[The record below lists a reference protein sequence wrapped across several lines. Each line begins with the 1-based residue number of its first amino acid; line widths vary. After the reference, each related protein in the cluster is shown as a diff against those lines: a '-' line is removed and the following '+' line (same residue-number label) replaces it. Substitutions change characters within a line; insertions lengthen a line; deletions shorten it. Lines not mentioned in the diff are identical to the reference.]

1 MKEDSNSMPNLN
13 ATDIP
18 ANGPRRWLRVVL
30 PALVVLGGIVIAMV
44 LVETAP
50 RAKREPAPSQARLVE
65 VQPVMLGDSVADIEA
80 MGTVVPAREVVLQPQ
95 VSGEVLT
102 ISDELVPGG
111 RFRKGEQ
118 LLRIDPADYELAVR
132 QRESE
137 LAQARSNLR
146 IEQGQQAI
154 ARNEFELLGESTAG
168 EDNALMLRK
177 PQLESVR
184 ASVATA
190 QATLERA
197 RLDLARTRI
206 RAPFNAIVQS
216 REVNTGTRV
225 TPVSKLAT
233 LIGTDR
239 YWLELSVPV
248 DQLQWLEIPGI
259 NAGDGSPVRVYDETA
274 WGPDKFR
281 RGRVIR
287 LAGDLENEGR
297 MARVLVAVDD
307 PLALQPEHAGA
318 PVLLLN
324 SYVRAVIE
332 GKTLNNVARV
342 DRALLRGEDRVWLM
356 GSDGRLQMRTV
367 TIPFRGPHSVL
378 VSAGLAAGE
387 RLVVTDLSAPVE
399 GMALRTGDSET
410 PAVPLEPP
418 AGQSVPGAPGS

>member
-1 MKEDSNSMPNLN
+1 MKEDKNSMPNLN
-13 ATDIP
+13 ATDAP
-18 ANGPRRWLRVVL
+18 AAGSRRWLVVLL
-30 PALVVLGGIVIAMV
+30 PALVVLGGIVIAMM

-50 RAKREPAPSQARLVE
+50 RAKREPAASQARLVE
-65 VQPVMLGDSVADIEA
+65 VQPVTLGDSVADIEA

-111 RFRKGEQ
+111 RFRKGEP

-137 LAQARSNLR
+137 LAQARSNLK

-154 ARNEFELLGESTAG
+154 ARNEFELLGESTGG

-248 DQLQWLEIPGI
+248 DQLQWLEIPAV
-259 NAGDGSPVRVYDETA
+259 NAGQGSAVRVYDEAA

-332 GKTLNNVARV
+332 GRTLSNVARV
-342 DRALLRGEDRVWLM
+342 NRALLRGEDRVWLM
-356 GSDGRLQMRTV
+356 GSDDRLQIRTV
-367 TIPFRGPHSVL
+367 TIQFRGPHSVL
-378 VSAGLAAGE
+378 VSEGLAAGE

-399 GMALRTGDSET
+399 GMALRTGDT
-410 PAVPLEPP
+410 EPP
-418 AGQSVPGAPGS
+418 ATPRQAPAGQAMPGEPNS

>member
-1 MKEDSNSMPNLN
+1 MKEDNNSMPNLN
-13 ATDIP
+13 ATDAP
-18 ANGPRRWLRVVL
+18 ATGSRRWLVVLL
-30 PALVVLGGIVIAMV
+30 PALVVLGGIVIAMM

-65 VQPVMLGDSVADIEA
+65 VQPVTLGDSVADIEA

-137 LAQARSNLR
+137 LSQAKSNLK

-248 DQLQWLEIPGI
+248 DQLQWLEIPAI
-259 NAGDGSPVRVYDETA
+259 NAGQGSAVRVYDEAA

-332 GKTLNNVARV
+332 GRTLSNVARV
-342 DRALLRGEDRVWLM
+342 DRALLRGEDQVWLM
-356 GSDGRLQMRTV
+356 GSDGRLQIRTV

-378 VSAGLAAGE
+378 VSEGLAAGE

-410 PAVPLEPP
+410 PALPREPP
-418 AGQSVPGAPGS
+418 AGQPVPGS

>member
-1 MKEDSNSMPNLN
+1 MKEDKNSMPNLN
-13 ATDIP
+13 ATDAP
-18 ANGPRRWLRVVL
+18 AAGSRRWLVVLL
-30 PALVVLGGIVIAMV
+30 PALVVLGGIVIAMM

-50 RAKREPAPSQARLVE
+50 RAKREPAASQARLVE
-65 VQPVMLGDSVADIEA
+65 VQPVTLGDSVADIEA

-111 RFRKGEQ
+111 RFRKGEP

-137 LAQARSNLR
+137 LAQARSNLK

-154 ARNEFELLGESTAG
+154 ARNEFELLGESTGG

-248 DQLQWLEIPGI
+248 DQLQWLEIPAV
-259 NAGDGSPVRVYDETA
+259 NAGQGSAVRVYDEAA

-281 RGRVIR
+281 RGHVIR

-332 GKTLNNVARV
+332 GRTLSNVARV
-342 DRALLRGEDRVWLM
+342 NRALLRGEDRVWLM
-356 GSDGRLQMRTV
+356 GSDDRLQIRTV
-367 TIPFRGPHSVL
+367 TIQFRGPHSVL
-378 VSAGLAAGE
+378 VSEGLAAGE

-399 GMALRTGDSET
+399 GMALRTGDT
-410 PAVPLEPP
+410 EPP
-418 AGQSVPGAPGS
+418 ATPRQAPAGQAMPGEPNS

>member
-1 MKEDSNSMPNLN
+1 MPNLN
-13 ATDIP
+13 ATDAP
-18 ANGPRRWLRVVL
+18 AAGSRRWLVVLL
-30 PALVVLGGIVIAMV
+30 PALVVLGGIVIAMM

-50 RAKREPAPSQARLVE
+50 RAKREPAASQARLVE
-65 VQPVMLGDSVADIEA
+65 VQPVTLGDSVADIEA

-111 RFRKGEQ
+111 RFSKGEQ

-137 LAQARSNLR
+137 LAQARSNLK

-248 DQLQWLEIPGI
+248 DQLQWLEIPAI
-259 NAGDGSPVRVYDETA
+259 NAGQGSAVRVYDEAA

-332 GKTLNNVARV
+332 GRTLSNVARV
-342 DRALLRGEDRVWLM
+342 DRALLRGEDQVWLM
-356 GSDGRLQMRTV
+356 GSDGRLQIRTV

-378 VSAGLAAGE
+378 VSEGLAAGE

-410 PAVPLEPP
+410 PALPREPP
-418 AGQSVPGAPGS
+418 AGQPVPGS

>member
-1 MKEDSNSMPNLN
+1 
-13 ATDIP
+13 
-18 ANGPRRWLRVVL
+18 
-30 PALVVLGGIVIAMV
+30 
-44 LVETAP
+44 
-50 RAKREPAPSQARLVE
+50 
-65 VQPVMLGDSVADIEA
+65 
-80 MGTVVPAREVVLQPQ
+80 VPAREVVLQPQ

-137 LAQARSNLR
+137 LAQARSNLK
-146 IEQGQQAI
+146 IEQGQQVI
-154 ARNEFELLGESTAG
+154 ARSEFELLGEPTAG

-197 RLDLARTRI
+197 KLDLARTRI

-259 NAGDGSPVRVYDETA
+259 SAGQGSAVRVYDEAA

-332 GKTLNNVARV
+332 GRTLSNVARV
-342 DRALLRGEDRVWLM
+342 DRALLRGEDQVWLM
-356 GSDGRLQMRTV
+356 GSDGRLQIRTV

-378 VSAGLAAGE
+378 VSEGLAAGE

-410 PAVPLEPP
+410 PALPREPP
-418 AGQSVPGAPGS
+418 AGQPVPGS

>member
-1 MKEDSNSMPNLN
+1 MKEDKISMPNLN
-13 ATDIP
+13 TAGAPAT
-18 ANGPRRWLRVVL
+18 GSRRWLAALL
-30 PALVVLGGIVIAMV
+30 PALVVLGGIVIAMM
-44 LVETAP
+44 LLETAP
-50 RAKREPAPSQARLVE
+50 RAKREPLPSQARLVE
-65 VQPVMLGDSVADIEA
+65 VQPVSLGDSVADIEA

-111 RFRKGEQ
+111 RFRKGEE

-132 QRESE
+132 QRQSE
-137 LAQARSNLR
+137 LAQAQSNLK

-154 ARNEFELLGESTAG
+154 ARSEFELLGESTAG
-168 EDNALMLRK
+168 EDSALMLRK

-216 REVNTGTRV
+216 REVNAGTRV

-259 NAGDGSPVRVYDETA
+259 NAGDGSVVRVYDEAA
-274 WGPDKFR
+274 WGPDRFR

-307 PLALQPEHAGA
+307 PLALRPEHASA

-356 GSDGRLQMRTV
+356 GGDGRLQIRTV
-367 TIPFRGPHSVL
+367 TIAFRGPHSVL
-378 VSAGLAAGE
+378 VSEGLAAGE

-399 GMALRTGDSET
+399 GMALRTADTEPPET
-410 PAVPLEPP
+410 PREAPAVQAIPGEPD
-418 AGQSVPGAPGS
+418 S